1 MRGTELRITTA
12 LDDVLAS
19 RGHVRVLRALDALPD
34 GFGASVR
41 DIARRA
47 RLAHPRTA
55 QILPALT
62 ALGVTKL
69 QRAGR
74 ADLYQLNRQHLL
86 FPVLHEL
93 FSREAAV
100 QSELEAFLRKRLP
113 AVVPAVQEAYLFGS
127 VARGES
133 RPGSDIDLA
142 VVVPKASASAA
153 EDALTALADEVRTRF
168 GNDLGVHL
176 STESLAKHLRA
187 REGRGLWTRIAKEGI
202 QLMPAKATARA

>member
-1 MRGTELRITTA
+1 MRITTA

-47 RLAHPRTA
+47 GVAHPRTA
-55 QILPALT
+55 QILPAL
-62 ALGVTKL
+62 AELGVTKL

-93 FSREAAV
+93 FRKEAEV
-100 QSELEAFLRKRLP
+100 QSELEAFLRKRLSAAMP
-113 AVVPAVQEAYLFGS
+113 SVQEAYLFGS

-133 RPGSDIDLA
+133 RPDSDIDLA
-142 VVVPKASASAA
+142 VIVPKASGSAA
-153 EDALTALADEVRTRF
+153 EAALTALADEVRSRF

-176 STESLAKHLRA
+176 STEPLATRA
-187 REGRGLWTRIAKEGI
+187 RARGGRGLWTRVAKEGI
-202 QLMPAKATARA
+202 QIMPPKKTARA